1 MKISELYNKKFVV
14 SFEIFPPKTAVGE
27 EKLEYELG
35 LLSANSPDFVSITY
49 GAGGSTRNKTLKLAL
64 SIRDKYGIT
73 PIIHFT
79 CVGAGKDD
87 IRSYIEEVK
96 QSGIN
101 NILALRGDP
110 PVGETSFRAHPE
122 GFKHADELIRF
133 IRSIGDFTIAA
144 AGYPEIHIEALS
156 MEEDLIN
163 LKKKVDAGADF
174 IITQLFYD
182 NNAFYEYMNNV
193 ARLGIDI
200 PVVPGIM
207 PITSRGQIK
216 KLVELSGT
224 NIPSRLMK
232 SLEACVSAESEA
244 TVGLDFSVKQ
254 CVELKSWGVKGIH
267 IYTMNKSYAVAE
279 IMRGLGVKGNE
290 KE

>member
-1 MKISELYNKKFVV
+1 MKINELYNKKFVV

-35 LLSANSPDFVSITY
+35 LLSVNSPDFVSITY

-64 SIRDKYGIT
+64 SIRDKYNIT

-87 IRSYIEEVK
+87 IRLYIKEVK

-110 PVGETSFRAHPE
+110 PAGETSFKAHPD
-122 GFKHADELIRF
+122 GFKHADELIKF
-133 IRSIGDFTIAA
+133 IRSIDGFTIAA
-144 AGYPEIHIEALS
+144 AGYPEMHTEAVS
-156 MEEDLIN
+156 MEEDLLN
-163 LKKKVDAGADF
+163 LKKKADAGADF

-182 NNAFYEYMNNV
+182 NNVFYEYMDNV
-193 ARLGIDI
+193 TRLGINI

-207 PITSRGQIK
+207 PIASKGQIK

-224 NIPSRLMK
+224 NIPPQLMK
-232 SLEACVSAESEA
+232 PLERCVSPEDEA
-244 TVGLDFSVKQ
+244 AVGLDFSVKQ
-254 CVELKSWGVKGIH
+254 CAELKSWGVKGIH

-290 KE
+290 KK

>member
-1 MKISELYNKKFVV
+1 MKINELYKKKFVI
-14 SFEIFPPKTAVGE
+14 SFEIFPPKTAAGE
-27 EKLEYELG
+27 EKLNYELG
-35 LLSANSPDFVSITY
+35 LLSASSPDFVSITY
-49 GAGGSTRNKTLKLAL
+49 GAGGSTRDKTLELAL

-73 PIIHFT
+73 PITHFT

-87 IRSYIEEVK
+87 IRLYVEEVK

-110 PVGETSFRAHPE
+110 PAGEASFKAHPE

-133 IRSIGDFTIAA
+133 IRSMEGFTIAA
-144 AGYPEIHIEALS
+144 AGYPEVHTEAVS
-156 MEEDLIN
+156 MEEDLLN

-193 ARLGIDI
+193 ARLGINI

-207 PITSRGQIK
+207 PIINRKQVK

-224 NIPSRLMK
+224 NIPPRLMK
-232 SLEACVSAESEA
+232 LLEECTSVEAEAEA
-244 TVGLDFSVKQ
+244 GLDFSVKQ
-254 CVELKSWGVKGIH
+254 CAELKSWGVKGIH
-267 IYTMNKSYAVAE
+267 IYTMNKSYAVTE
-279 IMRGLGVKGNE
+279 IMRGLGIKGNE
-290 KE
+290 KK

>member
-1 MKISELYNKKFVV
+1 MV
-14 SFEIFPPKTAVGE
+14 SFEIFPPKTAAGE
-27 EKLEYELG
+27 EKLNYELG

-49 GAGGSTRNKTLKLAL
+49 GAGGSTRNKTLELAL
-64 SIRDKYGIT
+64 NIKDKYGIT

-87 IRSYIEEVK
+87 IRLYIEKVK

-110 PVGETSFRAHPE
+110 PAGETSFKAHPD
-122 GFKHADELIRF
+122 GFEYADELIRY
-133 IRSIGDFTIAA
+133 IRNIDSFTIAA
-144 AGYPEIHIEALS
+144 AGYPEVHIEAAN
-156 MEEDLIN
+156 MEEDLLN
-163 LKKKVDAGADF
+163 LKKKVDAGTDF

-193 ARLGIDI
+193 ARLGINI
-200 PVVPGIM
+200 PIVPGIM
-207 PITSRGQIK
+207 PITSKGQIK
-216 KLVELSGT
+216 KLVELSGA

-232 SLEACVSAESEA
+232 SLEECDSVEAEA
-244 TVGLDFSVKQ
+244 AVGLDFSVKQ
-254 CVELKSWGVKGIH
+254 CAELKSWGVKGVH

-290 KE
+290 KK